1 LCGWLGEWGSY
12 EGERKLLNITLI
24 NEGERKGTKGSNMKG
39 KKRNKRIKKINKRSS
54 YDNPTDILRVE

>member
-24 NEGERKGTKGSNMKG
+24 NEGERKGTKDQKE
-39 KKRNKRIKKINKRSS
+39 II
-54 YDNPTDILRVE
+54 